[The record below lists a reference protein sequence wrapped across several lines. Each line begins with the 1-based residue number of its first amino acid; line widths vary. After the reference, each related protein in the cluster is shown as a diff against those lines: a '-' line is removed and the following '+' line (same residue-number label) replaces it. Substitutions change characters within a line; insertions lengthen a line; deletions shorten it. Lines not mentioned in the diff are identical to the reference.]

1 MSTSN
6 SHQMIFKEAI
16 LAGFPDAVPAIEGD
30 ISLMELLSVFRH
42 LIKCAQSTITAYHEI
57 TSSF

>member
-1 MSTSN
+1 
-6 SHQMIFKEAI
+6 MIFKEAI